1 MYRILSGIGY
11 FLGIGPPLF
20 GVFAAG
26 AICDMALALATVG
39 IGSCMPLI
47 GLASTLLV
55 VLNLEPTVTFYNHHP
70 FRASS

>member
-26 AICDMALALATVG
+26 AICAQGMQCWIATILAFV
-39 IGSCMPLI
+39 
-47 GLASTLLV
+47 ASRKE
-55 VLNLEPTVTFYNHHP
+55 VL
-70 FRASS
+70 